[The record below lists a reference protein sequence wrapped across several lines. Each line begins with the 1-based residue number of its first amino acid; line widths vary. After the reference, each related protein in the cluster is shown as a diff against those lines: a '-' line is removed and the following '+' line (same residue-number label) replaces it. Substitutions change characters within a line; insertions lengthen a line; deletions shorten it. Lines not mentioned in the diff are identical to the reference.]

1 MTVFFSVI
9 NLLLA
14 AAVAIAA
21 NAATSQARWP
31 GILDELRQDPWP
43 WVGVLLGISVVAI
56 IFVTWLQVHPRA
68 GQDDPPPPPPAAVPE
83 WFVAR
88 SETRQ
93 AVNAV
98 GRWRVRP
105 VGITTGLSGAGGF
118 GKTTLATAVCA
129 HWRVRWL
136 YRRRIY
142 MVTIGR
148 DVRGRAAVAA
158 KVAEVTRFIT
168 GDTVEFDDPD
178 LAGQHLGGLLDERPR
193 TLLVLDDVWEDEQ
206 LAPFRH
212 IGRRC
217 VRLITTRNPSLLPSG
232 SRRIH
237 VDQMAPQQAR
247 ALLTWRLPS
256 IPADL
261 LDDLL
266 QATGRWA
273 LLLRLTNRLIAEQT
287 STGADP
293 ADAART
299 ALRQLRTLGPAMVDD
314 QAASWGLDD
323 PRERNRAVK
332 ATIEAATQLLPP
344 GAADRFTELAIF
356 AEDEAIPVALVS
368 MLWQATA
375 GLTETQTRTLC
386 ATLER
391 LSLIALSPAQGGRIS
406 VHDVI
411 RDYFRANLGDANLS
425 VLHSVLI
432 DKAAATLPA
441 AEPLAATTPA
451 PSRAWWQLPD
461 GYLVDHL
468 IEHLQ
473 AAGRTTEAEAAA
485 GDIRWVEARITQRG
499 PTAPLSDLAHIG
511 TPQARAQARSLAR
524 AAHLLT
530 PTEPERSLVG
540 ILYSRLQDQPEWREQ
555 VIARQTD
562 PAQQPVLSNQWP
574 LPDVDPAL
582 QRILTGHDQWSA
594 QSVAISPDG
603 TWLATSS
610 YKEVR
615 IWDRVTGRCTATL
628 TGHRDWVNSV
638 AISPD
643 GTWLAT
649 SDLRRVQIW
658 DRATGTRTATLT
670 GHDSVVP
677 QVAISPDGTWLATIC
692 HDKKVRIWDRV
703 TGRTVRIWDRVGRRC
718 TATLTGHTDS
728 VQSVAI
734 SPDGTWLATG
744 GNDKTVRIWNRE
756 TGRTAGIW
764 DRVTRRCTA
773 TLTGH
778 TDSVQSV
785 AISPDTTWLATGGN
799 DKTVRIWNRATGRC
813 TATLTGHTGSVA
825 SVAISPD
832 GTWLASTGD
841 DGTVRIWIPDGVV
854 SSDARRVGSVS
865 SIAISA
871 DGAWL
876 ATGGGDGKVRIW
888 DRVTGRCTA
897 TLTGHR
903 GWVSSVVISPDGTW
917 LATSSWEEVR
927 IWDRVTGRC
936 TATITG

>member
-9 NLLLA
+9 NLVLA

-21 NAATSQARWP
+21 NAATSQDRWP
-31 GILDELRQDPWP
+31 GILDELRQYPWP
-43 WVGVLLGISVVAI
+43 WVGVLLAISVVAI
-56 IFVTWLQVHPRA
+56 IFVTWLQVRPRA

-88 SETRQ
+88 SETWQ

-105 VGITTGLSGAGGF
+105 VGITTALSGAGGF

-206 LAPFRH
+206 LAAFRH
-212 IGRRC
+212 VGRRC

-237 VDQMAPQQAR
+237 VDQMSADQAR

-256 IPADL
+256 IPGDL
-261 LDDLL
+261 LDGLL

-273 LLLRLTNRLIAEQT
+273 LLLRLTNRLIVEQT
-287 STGADP
+287 ATGADP
-293 ADAART
+293 SDAARN
-299 ALRQLRTLGPAMVDD
+299 ALQQLRTRGPAMVDD

-323 PRERNRAVK
+323 PRERNQAVK

-356 AEDEAIPVALVS
+356 AEDEAIPIALVS

-391 LSLIALSPAQGGRIS
+391 LSLIALSPHQGGQIS
-406 VHDVI
+406 LHDVV
-411 RDYFRANLGDANLS
+411 RDYLRANLGDANLS
-425 VLHSVLI
+425 ALQSVLI
-432 DKAAATLPA
+432 DNAAATLPA
-441 AEPLAATTPA
+441 AEPLAASTPT
-451 PSRAWWQLPD
+451 PSRAWWQLPH

-473 AAGRTTEAEAAA
+473 AAGRTTEAEAAV
-485 GDIRWVEARITQRG
+485 GDIRWVEARLTQRG
-499 PTAPLSDLAHIG
+499 PTAPLSDLAHID
-511 TPQARAQARSLAR
+511 TPQAHAQARTLAR

-530 PTEPERSLVG
+530 PTKPERALVG
-540 ILYSRLQDQPEWREQ
+540 ILYSRLQDQPEWRDQ
-555 VIARQTD
+555 VIARQSD
-562 PAQQPVLSNQWP
+562 PAQQPVLSNHWP

-582 QRILTGHDQWSA
+582 QRILTGHDQA
-594 QSVAISPDG
+594 VLSVAISPDG
-603 TWLATSS
+603 TWLATGQ

-615 IWDRVTGRCTATL
+615 IWDRVTGRCTAIL
-628 TGHRDWVNSV
+628 TGHRAWVDSV

-649 SDLRRVQIW
+649 TDLRRVQIW
-658 DRATGTRTATLT
+658 DRVTGTRTATLT

-703 TGRTVRIWDRVGRRC
+703 TGTC

-734 SPDGTWLATG
+734 SPDGTWLATC
-744 GNDKTVRIWNRE
+744 GNDRTVRIWDRVAG
-756 TGRTAGIW
+756 TRTA
-764 DRVTRRCTA
+764 TF
-773 TLTGH
+773 TGH

-785 AISPDTTWLATGGN
+785 AISPDGTWLATCGN
-799 DKTVRIWNRATGRC
+799 DRTVRIWDRVTDTC
-813 TATLTGHTGSVA
+813 TATLTGHTDSLTDPVSSVT
-825 SVAISPD
+825 ISPD

-841 DGTVRIWIPDGVV
+841 DRTVRMGP
-854 SSDARRVGSVS
+854 
-865 SIAISA
+865 
-871 DGAWL
+871 
-876 ATGGGDGKVRIW
+876 
-888 DRVTGRCTA
+888 
-897 TLTGHR
+897 
-903 GWVSSVVISPDGTW
+903 
-917 LATSSWEEVR
+917 SW
-927 IWDRVTGRC
+927 C
-936 TATITG
+936 